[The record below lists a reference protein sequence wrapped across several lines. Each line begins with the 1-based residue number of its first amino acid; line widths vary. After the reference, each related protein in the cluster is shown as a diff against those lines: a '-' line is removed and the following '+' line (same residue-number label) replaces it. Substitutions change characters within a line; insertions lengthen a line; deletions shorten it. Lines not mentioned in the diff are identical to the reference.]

1 MTNFQIILAALRTA
15 RSGAQTRVAMGLS
28 LGDNAYSDCRARQL
42 DDLLENL
49 GLSYDPMDENSIGWD
64 TIATFQEPDLDARL
78 IAPYIKTGAGMVSAP
93 QSGELQYA
101 KLY

>member
-42 DDLLENL
+42 DDLLGNL

-64 TIATFQEPDLDARL
+64 NHLSVYHRFR
-78 IAPYIKTGAGMVSAP
+78 GAFNRAV
-93 QSGELQYA
+93 Y
-101 KLY
+101 